1 MAISS
6 TIEYCTD
13 SDVYQ
18 VYPGINAVDGKTR
31 LYGGWV
37 DSGTSNLYYMYNTGY
52 TAVLYKDGQD
62 LGAETTGTL
71 DADPA
76 DQWHYTEADDRIE
89 YYKASTSV
97 ATLNASIWEAGVDF
111 QTLLENARRNA
122 SRYFESRVD
131 FRTAKEISK
140 DREGNYPYIVIR
152 CTALIAATLLI
163 KAHDASDP
171 IFERGV
177 LEIFEE
183 EIDNI
188 IDGINTGKIT
198 LTHQVTMD
206 SSKGIIRD
214 IQYTQGTSPNTGLRP
229 VELRGRA
236 YALNG
241 YDLIKLKI
249 TTGAGGAL
257 GVAKYDV
264 VVKDST
270 KLKNN
275 QVISGEIITG
285 DFQDLAYGLEVR
297 FAGGTDASVATADD
311 EFEIEVYSSG
321 MDATVSEVN
330 TMTQTRGGYG
340 VAVKRSLRV

>member
-37 DSGTSNLYYMYNTGY
+37 NPSGNLYEMYNSGY
-52 TAVLYKDGQD
+52 TAVLYKDGKD
-62 LGAETTGTL
+62 LGAEDGSEPN
-71 DADPA
+71 ADNE
-76 DQWHYTEADDRIE
+76 WRYVEADDKIQ
-89 YYKASTSV
+89 YFLASTSV

-111 QTLLENARRNA
+111 QTLLQNARRNA

-214 IQYTQGTSPNTGLRP
+214 ITYTASKLRP
-229 VELRGRA
+229 VELRGKA
-236 YALNG
+236 TGLSGFDN
-241 YDLIKLKI
+241 IKLKVI
-249 TTGAGGAL
+249 DAGVFGTATYS
-257 GVAKYDV
+257 VW
-264 VVKDST
+264 VKDSDL
-270 KLKNN
+270 LKNN
-275 QVISGEIITG
+275 QVVTAEKING
-285 DFQDLAYGLEVR
+285 DFQDLAYGLQVR
-297 FAGGTDASVATADD
+297 FAGGTDATAAAAND
-311 EFEIEVYSSG
+311 EWEIEVYSYS
-321 MDATVSEVN
+321 MDSTVSEVN
-330 TMTQTRGGYG
+330 SMTQTRGGYG

>member
-1 MAISS
+1 MAITSS
-6 TIEYCTD
+6 IEYCTD

-37 DSGTSNLYYMYNTGY
+37 AHGSTAHLYLMNNSGY
-52 TAVLYKDGQD
+52 TSVLYKDGED
-62 LGAETTGTL
+62 LGAEDGSTPN
-71 DADPA
+71 ADNE
-76 DQWHYTEADDRIE
+76 WRWVEADDQIE
-89 YYKASTSV
+89 YYLGSSTV

-111 QTLLENARRNA
+111 QTLLQNARRNA

-131 FRTAKEISK
+131 FRTNKEISK

-188 IDGINTGKIT
+188 IEGINTGKIT

-206 SSKGIIRD
+206 SSKGVIRD
-214 IQYTQGTSPNTGLRP
+214 ITYTSSKLRP
-229 VELRGRA
+229 VELRGKA
-236 YALNG
+236 TGLSGFDN
-241 YDLIKLKI
+241 IKLKVI
-249 TTGAGGAL
+249 DAGVFGTATYS
-257 GVAKYDV
+257 VWI
-264 VVKDST
+264 KDGDL
-270 KLKNN
+270 LKNS
-275 QVISGEIITG
+275 QVVTAEKING
-285 DFQDLAYGLEVR
+285 DFQNLAYGLQVR
-297 FAGGTDASVATADD
+297 FAGGTDATAAAAND
-311 EFEIEVYSSG
+311 EWEIEVYSYS
-321 MDATVSEVN
+321 MDSTVSEIN
-330 TMTQTRGGYG
+330 SMTQTRGGYG

>member
-1 MAISS
+1 MAITS

-37 DSGTSNLYYMYNTGY
+37 AHATTDNLYEMYNSGY
-52 TAVLYKDGQD
+52 SDVLYKDGKD
-62 LGAETTGTL
+62 LGSEHSTTPT
-71 DADPA
+71 ADNP
-76 DQWHYTEADDRIE
+76 WRYVEADDKIE
-89 YYKASTSV
+89 YFQTSTSV
-97 ATLNASIWEAGVDF
+97 ATLNASIWEVGVDF
-111 QTLLENARRNA
+111 STLLQNARRNA
-122 SRYFESRVD
+122 SRYLESRID
-131 FRTAKEISK
+131 YRTNKEISK
-140 DREGNYPYIVIR
+140 DREGLYPYIVIR
-152 CTALIAATLLI
+152 CTSLIAATLLI

-214 IQYTQGTSPNTGLRP
+214 VVYPATGKLRP
-229 VELRGRA
+229 VELRGKA
-236 YALNG
+236 TGLSG
-241 YDLIKLKI
+241 YDLIELKI
-249 TTGAGGAL
+249 ITGGIIGTATYS
-257 GVAKYDV
+257 VS
-264 VVKDST
+264 VKDGDA
-270 KLKNN
+270 LKNN
-275 QVISGEIITG
+275 EVVTAEKING
-285 DFQDLAYGLEVR
+285 DFQTLAYGLQVR
-297 FAGGTDASVATADD
+297 FAGSTGGTVAVAND
-311 EFEIEVYSSG
+311 EWEIEVYSYS
-321 MDATVSEVN
+321 MDSTVSEVN
-330 TMTQTRGGYG
+330 SMTQTRGGYG

>member
-1 MAISS
+1 MAITS

-37 DSGTSNLYYMYNTGY
+37 AHASTDNLYEMHNSGY
-52 TAVLYKDGQD
+52 SAVLYKDGED
-62 LGAETTGTL
+62 LGAEHSTTPT
-71 DADPA
+71 ADNP
-76 DQWHYTEADDRIE
+76 WRYVEADDKIE
-89 YYKASTSV
+89 YYEASTSV
-97 ATLNASIWEAGVDF
+97 ATLNASIWEAGIDF
-111 QTLLENARRNA
+111 STLLQNARRNA
-122 SRYFESRVD
+122 SRYLESRID
-131 FRTAKEISK
+131 YRTNKEISK
-140 DREGNYPYIVIR
+140 DREGLYPYIIIR
-152 CTALIAATLLI
+152 CTSLIAATLLI

-188 IDGINTGKIT
+188 IEGINTGKIT

-214 IQYTQGTSPNTGLRP
+214 VIYNTTGALRP
-229 VELRGRA
+229 VELRGKA
-236 YALNG
+236 TGLSG
-241 YDLIKLKI
+241 YDLIELKI
-249 TTGAGGAL
+249 TSGVGGVL
-257 GVAKYDV
+257 GTAKYDV
-264 VVKDST
+264 KIKDST

-275 QVISGEIITG
+275 EVISGEIING

-297 FAGGTDASVATADD
+297 FAGGNGGSVAIAND
-311 EFEIEVYSSG
+311 EWEIEVYSYS
-321 MDATVSEVN
+321 MDSTVSEVN
-330 TMTQTRGGYG
+330 SMTQTRGGYG

>member
-37 DSGTSNLYYMYNTGY
+37 NTSGNLYEMYNSGY
-52 TAVLYKDGQD
+52 ASVLYKDGKD
-62 LGAETTGTL
+62 LGGEHSTTPT
-71 DADPA
+71 ADNP
-76 DQWHYTEADDRIE
+76 WRYIEADDKIE
-89 YYKASTSV
+89 YYEASTTV
-97 ATLNASIWEAGVDF
+97 ATLNASIWEGGVDF
-111 QTLLENARRNA
+111 QTLLQNARRNA

-214 IQYTQGTSPNTGLRP
+214 IQYTQGTSPDTGLRP
-229 VELRGRA
+229 VELRGKA
-236 YALNG
+236 TGLSG
-241 YDLIKLKI
+241 FDLIELRI
-249 TTGAGGAL
+249 STVGAL
-257 GVAKYDV
+257 GVGKYSV
-264 VVKDST
+264 KVKDSD
-270 KLKNN
+270 KLKNDE
-275 QVISGEIITG
+275 VITDEIISG
-285 DFQDLAYGLEVR
+285 DFQDLAYGLQVR
-297 FAGGTDASVATADD
+297 FAGGSDASEAKSGDKW
-311 EFEIEVYSSG
+311 EIEVYSYS
-321 MDATVSEVN
+321 MDSTVSEVN
-330 TMTQTRGGYG
+330 SMTQTRGGYG
-340 VAVKRSLRV
+340 VAVKRSIRV

>member
-37 DSGTSNLYYMYNTGY
+37 ESGTSNLYYMYNTGY

-76 DQWHYTEADDRIE
+76 NQWHYTEADDRIE
-89 YYKASTSV
+89 YYKESSSV
-97 ATLNASIWEAGVDF
+97 AALNASIWEAGVDF
-111 QTLLENARRNA
+111 QTLLQNARRNA

-214 IQYTQGTSPNTGLRP
+214 ITYTASKLRP
-229 VELRGRA
+229 VELRGKA
-236 YALNG
+236 TGLSGFDN
-241 YDLIKLKI
+241 IKLKVI
-249 TTGAGGAL
+249 DAGVL
-257 GVAKYDV
+257 GTATYSVW
-264 VVKDST
+264 VKDSDL
-270 KLKNN
+270 LKND
-275 QVISGEIITG
+275 QVVTAEKING
-285 DFQDLAYGLEVR
+285 DFQDLAYGLQVR
-297 FAGGTDASVATADD
+297 FAGGTDTTAAAAND
-311 EFEIEVYSSG
+311 EWEIEVYSYS
-321 MDATVSEVN
+321 MDSTVSEVN
-330 TMTQTRGGYG
+330 SMTQTRGGYG

>member
-31 LYGGWV
+31 LYGTWV
-37 DSGTSNLYYMYNTGY
+37 AHGSTANLYEMYNTGY
-52 TAVLYKDGQD
+52 VDVLYKDGQD
-62 LGAETTGTL
+62 LGSEHTTTPGS
-71 DADPA
+71 DN
-76 DQWHYTEADDRIE
+76 QWLYVEADDKIQLFLQ
-89 YYKASTSV
+89 STDV

-111 QTLLENARRNA
+111 QTLLQNARRNA
-122 SRYFESRVD
+122 SRYLESRID
-131 FRTAKEISK
+131 YRTAKEISK
-140 DREGNYPYIVIR
+140 DREGLYPFVVIR
-152 CTALIAATLLI
+152 CTALIAAVLLI
-163 KAHDASDP
+163 KAHTTPEEGGIVDT
-171 IFERGV
+171 
-177 LEIFEE
+177 FEE

-206 SSKGIIRD
+206 SSKGLIRD
-214 IQYTQGTSPNTGLRP
+214 VVYGTTGSLRP

-236 YALNG
+236 TGLSG
-241 YDLIKLKI
+241 YDLIELKI
-249 TTGAGGAL
+249 TSGAGGVL
-257 GVAKYDV
+257 GTAKYDV
-264 VVKDST
+264 KIKDST

-275 QVISGEIITG
+275 EVISGEIING

-297 FAGGTDASVATADD
+297 FAGGNGGSVAIADD
-311 EFEIEVYSSG
+311 EWEIEVYSSG
-321 MDATVSEVN
+321 MDATVSEIN

-340 VAVKRSLRV
+340 IAVKRSLRI

>member
-31 LYGGWV
+31 LYGTWV
-37 DSGTSNLYYMYNTGY
+37 AHGSTANLYEMYNTGY
-52 TAVLYKDGQD
+52 VDVLYKDGQD
-62 LGAETTGTL
+62 LGSEHTTTPGS
-71 DADPA
+71 DN
-76 DQWHYTEADDRIE
+76 QWLYVEADDKIQLFLQ
-89 YYKASTSV
+89 STDV

-111 QTLLENARRNA
+111 QTLLQNARRNA
-122 SRYFESRVD
+122 SRYLESRID
-131 FRTAKEISK
+131 YRTAKEISK
-140 DREGNYPYIVIR
+140 DREGNYPFVVIR
-152 CTALIAATLLI
+152 CTALIAAVLLI
-163 KAHDASDP
+163 KAHTTPEEGGIVDT
-171 IFERGV
+171 
-177 LEIFEE
+177 FEE

-206 SSKGIIRD
+206 SSKGVIRD
-214 IQYTQGTSPNTGLRP
+214 IVYTQGTSPNTGLRP
-229 VELRGRA
+229 IELRGRA
-236 YALNG
+236 LSLRG
-241 YDLIKLKI
+241 YDLIKLKVI
-249 TTGAGGAL
+249 AGGVL
-257 GVAKYDV
+257 GTATYSVF
-264 VVKDST
+264 VKDGN
-270 KLKNN
+270 KLKSTEVLTAEKIN
-275 QVISGEIITG
+275 G

-340 VAVKRSLRV
+340 IAVKRSLRI

>member
-37 DSGTSNLYYMYNTGY
+37 ESGTDNLYEMHNAGY
-52 TAVLYKDGQD
+52 SAVLYKDGED
-62 LGAETTGTL
+62 LGAEHSGTPSS
-71 DADPA
+71 DG
-76 DQWHYTEADDRIE
+76 QWLYVEADDKIQ
-89 YYKASTSV
+89 YYKTSTSV

-111 QTLLENARRNA
+111 QTLLQNARRNA
-122 SRYFESRVD
+122 SRYLESRID
-131 FRTAKEISK
+131 YRTNKEISK
-140 DREGNYPYIVIR
+140 DREGLYPYIIIR
-152 CTALIAATLLI
+152 CTSLIAATLLI

-214 IQYTQGTSPNTGLRP
+214 VVYPVTGKLRP
-229 VELRGRA
+229 VELRGKA
-236 YALNG
+236 TGLSG
-241 YDLIKLKI
+241 YDLIELKI
-249 TTGAGGAL
+249 ITGGIIGTATYS
-257 GVAKYDV
+257 VS
-264 VVKDST
+264 VKDGDA
-270 KLKNN
+270 LKNN
-275 QVISGEIITG
+275 EVVTTEKING
-285 DFQDLAYGLEVR
+285 DFQDLAYGLQVR
-297 FAGGTDASVATADD
+297 FAGSTGGTVAVADD
-311 EFEIEVYSSG
+311 EWEIEVYSYS
-321 MDATVSEVN
+321 MDSTVSEVN
-330 TMTQTRGGYG
+330 SMTQTRGGYG

>member
-37 DSGTSNLYYMYNTGY
+37 AHASTDNLYEMHNAGY
-52 TAVLYKDGQD
+52 SAVLYKDGED
-62 LGAETTGTL
+62 LGAEHSGTPES
-71 DADPA
+71 DG
-76 DQWHYTEADDRIE
+76 QWLYVEADDKIQ
-89 YYKASTSV
+89 YFKTSTSV

-111 QTLLENARRNA
+111 QTLLQNARRNA
-122 SRYFESRVD
+122 SRYLESRID
-131 FRTAKEISK
+131 YRTNKEISK
-140 DREGNYPYIVIR
+140 DREGLYPYIIIR
-152 CTALIAATLLI
+152 CTSLIAATLLI

-214 IQYTQGTSPNTGLRP
+214 VVYPVTGKLRP
-229 VELRGRA
+229 VELRGKA
-236 YALNG
+236 TGLSG
-241 YDLIKLKI
+241 YDLIELKI
-249 TTGAGGAL
+249 ITGGIIGTATYS
-257 GVAKYDV
+257 VS
-264 VVKDST
+264 VKDGDA
-270 KLKNN
+270 LKNN
-275 QVISGEIITG
+275 EVVTAEKING
-285 DFQDLAYGLEVR
+285 DFQDLAYGLQVR
-297 FAGGTDASVATADD
+297 FAGSTGGTVAVADD
-311 EFEIEVYSSG
+311 EWEIEVYSYS
-321 MDATVSEVN
+321 MDSTVSEVN
-330 TMTQTRGGYG
+330 SMTQTRGGYG

>member
-37 DSGTSNLYYMYNTGY
+37 AHASTDNLYEMHNAGY
-52 TAVLYKDGQD
+52 SAVLYKDGED
-62 LGAETTGTL
+62 LGAEHSGTPSS
-71 DADPA
+71 DG
-76 DQWHYTEADDRIE
+76 QWLYVEADDKIQ

-111 QTLLENARRNA
+111 QTLLQNARRNA

-214 IQYTQGTSPNTGLRP
+214 ITYTASKLRP
-229 VELRGRA
+229 VELRGKA
-236 YALNG
+236 TGLSGFDN
-241 YDLIKLKI
+241 IKLKVI
-249 TTGAGGAL
+249 DAGVL
-257 GVAKYDV
+257 GTATYSVW
-264 VVKDST
+264 VKDSDL
-270 KLKNN
+270 LKNN
-275 QVISGEIITG
+275 QVVTAEKING
-285 DFQDLAYGLEVR
+285 DFQDLAYGLQVR
-297 FAGGTDASVATADD
+297 FAGGTDTTAAAAND
-311 EFEIEVYSSG
+311 EWEIEVYSYS
-321 MDATVSEVN
+321 MDSTVSEVN
-330 TMTQTRGGYG
+330 SMTQTRGGYG

>member
-1 MAISS
+1 MAITSS
-6 TIEYCTD
+6 IEYCTD

-37 DSGTSNLYYMYNTGY
+37 AHGSTAHLYLMNNSGY
-52 TAVLYKDGQD
+52 TSVLYKDGED
-62 LGAETTGTL
+62 LGAEDGSTPN
-71 DADPA
+71 ADNE
-76 DQWHYTEADDRIE
+76 WRWVEADDQIE
-89 YYKASTSV
+89 YYLGSSTV

-111 QTLLENARRNA
+111 QTLLQNARRNA

-131 FRTAKEISK
+131 FRTNKEISK

-188 IDGINTGKIT
+188 IEGINTGKIT

-214 IQYTQGTSPNTGLRP
+214 VSYTSAAIRP

-236 YALNG
+236 SLNG
-241 YDLIKLKI
+241 FDLIKVLI
-249 TTGAGGAL
+249 VAEGAIGAG
-257 GVAKYDV
+257 KYSV
-264 VVKDST
+264 WVKDGDA
-270 KLKNN
+270 LKNN
-275 QVISGEIITG
+275 QVVTAKTING
-285 DFQDLAYGLEVR
+285 DFQSLAYGLEIR
-297 FAGGTDASVATADD
+297 FAGGTDASTTNTTGTAD
-311 EFEIEVYSSG
+311 EWEIEVYGYS
-321 MDATVSEVN
+321 MDSTVSEIN
-330 TMTQTRGGYG
+330 SMTQTRGGYG